1 MIRMTT
7 IGSVPPPWENTSR
20 ILGQRDRVA
29 LNTRLVIARVVS
41 VGNSIS
47 DAETSSMLGIQVAAV
62 GWK

>member
-7 IGSVPPPWENTSR
+7 IGSVPPPWENTNR